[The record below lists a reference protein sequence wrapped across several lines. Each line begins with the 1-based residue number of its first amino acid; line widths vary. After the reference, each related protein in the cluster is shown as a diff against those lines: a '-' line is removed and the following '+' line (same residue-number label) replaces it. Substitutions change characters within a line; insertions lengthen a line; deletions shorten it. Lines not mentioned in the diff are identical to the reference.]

1 MILLWQVK
9 MIAIK
14 GWELNSIEAKRF
26 SKVGEKLVN
35 VRIDHNNT
43 ITSVVPLNQTDVSI
57 EFRFTANYT
66 GMGFVRM
73 DGKLVVADD
82 TRKPDEVAREWSKT
96 NNMPPEFAN
105 LVHNAVISNCIITA
119 TIITRDIQLPPPVP
133 LPQVDMNQQAK
144 KNNSEK
150 GMEVA

>member
-1 MILLWQVK
+1 

-26 SKVGEKLVN
+26 SKVGEKLMN

-43 ITSVVPLNQTDVSI
+43 VTAVVPLNNTDLAI
-57 EFRFTANYT
+57 EFRFTANYS

-82 TRKPDEVAREWSKT
+82 ARTPESIAREWTST
-96 NNMPPEFAN
+96 NNMPPDFAN
-105 LVHNAVISNCIITA
+105 IVHNAVISNCIITA

-133 LPQVDMNQQAK
+133 LPQVDMGQQQRKNQ
-144 KNNSEK
+144 SEK

>member
-1 MILLWQVK
+1 

-26 SKVGEKLVN
+26 SRVGEKLMN
-35 VRIDHNNT
+35 VRIDHNNVV
-43 ITSVVPLNQTDVSI
+43 TSVMPLNQTDVSI
-57 EFRFTANYT
+57 EFRFTANYS
-66 GMGFVRM
+66 GIGFVRM

-82 TRKPDEVAREWSKT
+82 SRSPDSIAKEWGST
-96 NNMPPEFAN
+96 NNMPPELAN
-105 LVHNAVISNCIITA
+105 IVHNAVISNCVITA

-133 LPQVDMNQQAK
+133 LPQVDMSQQK
-144 KNNSEK
+144 KGESPK

>member
-1 MILLWQVK
+1 

-26 SKVGEKLVN
+26 SRVGEKLMN
-35 VRIDHNNT
+35 VRIDHNNVV
-43 ITSVVPLNQTDVSI
+43 TSVMPLNQTDVSI
-57 EFRFTANYT
+57 EFRFTANYS
-66 GMGFVRM
+66 GIGFVRM

-82 TRKPDEVAREWSKT
+82 SRSPESIAKEWGST
-96 NNMPPEFAN
+96 NNMPPELAN
-105 LVHNAVISNCIITA
+105 IVHNAVISNCIITA

-133 LPQVDMNQQAK
+133 LPQVDMSQQK
-144 KNNSEK
+144 KSESPK

>member
-1 MILLWQVK
+1 

-14 GWELNSIEAKRF
+14 GWELNSLEARRF

-35 VRIDHNNT
+35 VRIDHNNAVT
-43 ITSVVPLNQTDVSI
+43 GVVPLNQTDLSI
-57 EFRFTANYT
+57 EFRFTASYS

-82 TRKPDEVAREWSKT
+82 SRSPESIAKEWKST
-96 NNMPPEFAN
+96 NNMPPDFAN

-119 TIITRDIQLPPPVP
+119 TIVTRDLQLPPPVP
-133 LPQVDMNQQAK
+133 LPQVDMNQQQQK

>member
-1 MILLWQVK
+1 

-26 SKVGEKLVN
+26 STVGEKLMN
-35 VRIDHNNT
+35 VRIDHNNVV
-43 ITSVVPLNQTDVSI
+43 TSVMPLNQTDVSI
-57 EFRFTANYT
+57 EFRFTANYS
-66 GMGFVRM
+66 GIGFVRM

-82 TRKPDEVAREWSKT
+82 SRSPESIAKEWGST
-96 NNMPPEFAN
+96 NNMPPELAN
-105 LVHNAVISNCIITA
+105 IVHNAVISNCIITA

-133 LPQVDMNQQAK
+133 LPQVDMSQQK
-144 KNNSEK
+144 KSESPK

>member
-1 MILLWQVK
+1 

-26 SKVGEKLVN
+26 SRVGEKLMN
-35 VRIDHNNT
+35 VRIDHNNVV
-43 ITSVVPLNQTDVSI
+43 TSVMPLNQTDVSI
-57 EFRFTANYT
+57 EFRFTANYS
-66 GMGFVRM
+66 GIGFVRM

-82 TRKPDEVAREWSKT
+82 SRSPESIAKEWGST
-96 NNMPPEFAN
+96 NNMPPELAN
-105 LVHNAVISNCIITA
+105 IVHNAVISNCVITA

-133 LPQVDMNQQAK
+133 LPQVDMSQHK
-144 KNNSEK
+144 KGESPK

>member
-1 MILLWQVK
+1 

-43 ITSVVPLNQTDVSI
+43 VTSVVPLNQTDLAI
-57 EFRFTANYT
+57 EFRFTANYS

-82 TRKPDEVAREWSKT
+82 SRTPDSIAREWTTT

-105 LVHNAVISNCIITA
+105 IVHNAVISNCIITA

-133 LPQVDMNQQAK
+133 LPQVDMAQQQRKNQ
-144 KNNSEK
+144 SEK

>member
-1 MILLWQVK
+1 

-26 SKVGEKLVN
+26 SRVGEKLMN
-35 VRIDHNNT
+35 VRIDHNNVV
-43 ITSVVPLNQTDVSI
+43 TSVIPLNQTDVSI
-57 EFRFTANYT
+57 EFRFTANYS
-66 GMGFVRM
+66 GIGFVRM

-82 TRKPDEVAREWSKT
+82 SRSPESIAKEWGST
-96 NNMPPEFAN
+96 NNMPPELAN
-105 LVHNAVISNCIITA
+105 IVHNAVISNCVITA

-133 LPQVDMNQQAK
+133 LPQVDMSQQK
-144 KNNSEK
+144 KSESPK

>member
-1 MILLWQVK
+1 

-26 SKVGEKLVN
+26 SKVGEKLTN

-43 ITSVVPLNQTDVSI
+43 VTSVVPLNQTDLSI

-73 DGKLVVADD
+73 DGRIVVSDD
-82 TRKPDEVAREWSKT
+82 ARSPDTIAKEWSTT
-96 NNMPPEFAN
+96 NNMPSDFAN

-133 LPQVDMNQQAK
+133 LPQVDTSQQK
-144 KNNSEK
+144 KNQSPK